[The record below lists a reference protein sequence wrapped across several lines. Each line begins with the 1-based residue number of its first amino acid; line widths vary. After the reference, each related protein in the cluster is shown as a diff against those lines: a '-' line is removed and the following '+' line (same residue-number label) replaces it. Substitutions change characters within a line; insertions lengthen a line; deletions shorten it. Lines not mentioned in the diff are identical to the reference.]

1 MDNELH
7 GSVNFISGK
16 FIAPTSCGAGAVSSQ
31 EAITLTSG
39 WEKAPLPVSGVATL
53 RTAIHLLLTYL
64 LPEMENKPEFLGT
77 FALFYPKHGF
87 LCKYCC
93 FSVFFRIT
101 SSVSSAV
108 QCSRI
113 CRKPQST
120 FLSRGN
126 GAVEANANAAFTAI
140 KESLLPLVNHWNIR
154 PIPAAVRKHG
164 VIHDPELNT
173 LLHCL
178 RPNHGYKHRAS
189 CIK

>member
-16 FIAPTSCGAGAVSSQ
+16 FIAPASCGAGAVSSQ

-39 WEKAPLPVSGVATL
+39 WEKAPLP
-53 RTAIHLLLTYL
+53 
-64 LPEMENKPEFLGT
+64 EMENKPEFLRT

-120 FLSRGN
+120 FPSRGN

-178 RPNHGYKHRAS
+178 LPNHGYKHRAS
-189 CIK
+189 NNW